1 MSLDPAPLAARADD
15 PGDTAAQRFFAA
27 YLVLLLSRVS
37 KIIGNLTS
45 SDAGA
50 SREAVVSLK
59 VTSAMAGAVRM
70 EHYCRQVEDRLAVRR
85 LPDAAAVLVE
95 MSKTPRL
102 FDVSPCQSRE
112 IENAGLGSTWSEFC

>member
-15 PGDTAAQRFFAA
+15 AGDTAAQRFFAA
-27 YLVLLLSRVS
+27 YLDLLLSRVS

-50 SREAVVSLK
+50 SREAVVSLN

-85 LPDAAAVLVE
+85 LPDAAPLC
-95 MSKTPRL
+95 S
-102 FDVSPCQSRE
+102 
-112 IENAGLGSTWSEFC
+112 